1 MNPIENLLSLFE
13 MFFSE
18 YLISQRG
25 ASPHTMASYGNTFQ
39 LLLRYAA
46 KCLKKSPSNIV
57 LQDLKAKFIT
67 KFLDDLERHRKISAR
82 SRNVSLAAIHSFFK
96 YLSYKLPKYG
106 ALIQEVLAIPE
117 KRVTHNIVDFLTEE
131 EVRALLDVPNQE
143 TWLGKRDHTLLVVA
157 IHTGMRLSELLGLK
171 WQDISLSQGASV
183 QCMGKGRKYRC
194 ILLSNQATRC
204 LRIWFNELC
213 PLPVTPVFPT
223 IHGLKMSPDAFQY
236 LIKKYTKEAA
246 KQCSSLKLK
255 KVTPHVLRHTAAM
268 RMLQAGIDQA
278 SIALWLGHES
288 IKTTY
293 IYQSA
298 DIEMKKN
305 ILQKLNP
312 LNTKTSRF
320 KSKDKTMAFFKN
332 FVNIQKDEGIG
343 PKNTENKKKKKL

>member
-1 MNPIENLLSLFE
+1 MNHIENLLSLFE
-13 MFFSE
+13 AFFSE
-18 YLISQRG
+18 YLISQKG
-25 ASPHTMASYGNTFQ
+25 ASSHTVASYGNTFQ
-39 LLLRYAA
+39 MLLQYAA

-57 LQDLKAKFIT
+57 LQDLKAKFVT
-67 KFLDDLERHRKISAR
+67 KFLDDLEQNRKISTR

-96 YLSYKLPKYG
+96 YLSYKLPKHG

-117 KRVTHNIVDFLTEE
+117 KRVNHNVIDFLTEN
-131 EVRALLDVPNQE
+131 EVRALLAAPNQE

-171 WQDISLSQGASV
+171 WQDINLNQGASV
-183 QCMGKGRKYRC
+183 ECIGKGRKYRC
-194 ILLSNQATRC
+194 IPLSSQATRC

-213 PLPVTPVFPT
+213 PLPETSVFPT
-223 IHGLKMSPDAFQY
+223 IHGLKMSADAFQY
-236 LIKKYTKEAA
+236 LVKKYTKDAA

-255 KVTPHVLRHTAAM
+255 KNTPHVLRHTAAM

-305 ILQKLNP
+305 ILKKLTP
-312 LNTKTSRF
+312 LKTKTSRF
-320 KSKDKTMAFFKN
+320 KPRDKAMLFFKN
-332 FVNIQKDEGIG
+332 FAMIQKGERVGQ
-343 PKNTENKKKKKL
+343 KNTENKQKKGL

>member
-1 MNPIENLLSLFE
+1 MKLNENLLSLFE
-13 MFFSE
+13 AFFSE
-18 YLISQRG
+18 YLISQKG
-25 ASPHTMASYGNTFQ
+25 ASSHTIASYSNTFQ

-46 KCLKKSPSNIV
+46 KSLKKSPYAIV
-57 LQDLKAKFIT
+57 LQDLKAKFVT
-67 KFLDDLERHRKISAR
+67 KFLDDLEKHRKISVR

-117 KRVTHNIVDFLTEE
+117 KRVKHSIIDFLTEK
-131 EVRALLDVPNQE
+131 EVKALLDAPNQE
-143 TWLGKRDHTLLVVA
+143 TWFGKRDHTLLVVA

-171 WQDISLSQGASV
+171 WQDVSLNQGASIE
-183 QCMGKGRKYRC
+183 CIGKGRKYRC
-194 ILLSNQATRC
+194 IPLSNQASRC
-204 LRIWFNELC
+204 LRVWFNELN
-213 PLPVTPVFPT
+213 PLPTAPIFPT
-223 IHGLKMSPDAFQY
+223 IHGLKMSADAFQC
-236 LIKKYTKEAA
+236 LVKKYTKEAA

-268 RMLQAGIDQA
+268 RMLQAGIDQV

-305 ILQKLNP
+305 ILKKLAP
-312 LNTKTSRF
+312 LNTTTMRF
-320 KSKDKTMAFFKN
+320 KTKDTTREFFKK
-332 FVNIQKDEGIG
+332 FVRIFKNEEDE
-343 PKNTENKKKKKL
+343 PESPENKGK